1 MEFKQ
6 EINVTEKE
14 ILSPLQLYIEV
25 QKLKWEVARLQ
36 SMAVSE
42 RGIDGTFQREIK
54 RVRESIDKLEDK
66 LNDPDKGYSIKLDRL
81 VQKQDRQEKI
91 NIGITIGVV
100 ASLIMLIIN
109 YFFRK

>member
-42 RGIDGTFQREIK
+42 RGADGTFQREIK
-54 RVRESIDKLEDK
+54 RVRESIDKVEDK
-66 LNDPDKGYSIKLDRL
+66 FNDPEKGLLIKIDRL
-81 VQKQDRQEKI
+81 VQKQERQDKI
-91 NIGITIGVV
+91 IIGITIGLVV
-100 ASLIMLIIN
+100 SIVMLIIN